1 MAGGEDAF
9 RDGLLPQ
16 LVPIFTCPAALR
28 AAYGGGG
35 GGGSSGKPTSFGSA
49 AAESSAGLYMQP
61 LKLALTCHH
70 HRLPHG
76 LDLAFRDRGH
86 MNVRARSIGG
96 CLSSLA
102 DINMTCR
109 RAGGCGR

>member
-35 GGGSSGKPTSFGSA
+35 GSSSSGRRPTSFDSA
-49 AAESSAGLYMQP
+49 AAKSSAGLCMQP
-61 LKLALTCHH
+61 LLKPALTCHH
-70 HRLPHG
+70 H
-76 LDLAFRDRGH
+76 
-86 MNVRARSIGG
+86 
-96 CLSSLA
+96 CLSHEVGLA
-102 DINMTCR
+102 VHNPGT
-109 RAGGCGR
+109 